1 MELASGSISE
11 GAGII
16 FLNMLSLRL
25 EMVRAFDFGKIL
37 GVVRLLCKRHFQNS
51 IVLLEIRML

>member
-1 MELASGSISE
+1 MGLASGSISE

-25 EMVRAFDFGKIL
+25 EMVRTFDFGKIF
-37 GVVRLLCKRHFQNS
+37 GVVRLLCKRHS
-51 IVLLEIRML
+51 GTLSYC